1 MQLSVFLWNFIFVV
15 LDCFFFHNSF
25 LFSRVFVSWRVV
37 SLARFQHTPR
47 VHTILSFVF
56 GFLITGWSC
65 AWLFYLMVVYP
76 NPISHF
82 IGVTLLPPFL
92 CGLYVGIFFRQK
104 NAKIISIVFTLILSL
119 LYPIFTVSLYDYRCS
134 GCPDYHYVTI
144 SCIFA
149 GNLLFVGMIKLVNF
163 ISFRF
168 SAKTGESSVFSRDW
182 YRFKEGKF
190 FFATWISF
198 SILRLFPLLYYS
210 IWFQRNYFLNVLAV
224 FIPSLGFSLFFFF
237 YWRKSRDKFHQS
249 AQTEPF
255 GTTSE

>member
-1 MQLSVFLWNFIFVV
+1 HASSV
-15 LDCFFFHNSF
+15 HS
-25 LFSRVFVSWRVV
+25 
-37 SLARFQHTPR
+37 
-47 VHTILSFVF
+47 ILPFVF

-65 AWLFYLMVVYP
+65 AWLSYLMVVYP

-82 IGVTLLPPFL
+82 IGVTLLPPFI

-104 NAKIISIVFTLILSL
+104 SAKIISIVFTMILSL
-119 LYPIFTVSLYDYRCS
+119 LYPIFTVSLYDYRCT

-144 SCIFA
+144 CCVFA

-168 SAKTGESSVFSRDW
+168 SAKTGENTVFTRNW
-182 YRFKEGKF
+182 YRFNEGKF
-190 FFATWISF
+190 FFATWTHI
-198 SILRLFPLLYYS
+198 SILQLLPLLYYS

-224 FIPSLGFSLFFFF
+224 IILSLGLSLFFFF

-249 AQTEPF
+249 AQTEPS